1 MCCAICRRLAKL
13 LARIKRMFLT
23 AHPDVFI
30 GIDAPDTN
38 LRVARRLHAAGI
50 PTVQYVS
57 PQVWA
62 WRQGR
67 ARNMRESVDLVLC
80 LLPFEKRFYD
90 EHGIRAEFVGHP
102 LADAIPENI
111 DRDLARRTLGL
122 DRHASVVALLPGS
135 RRGEVARL
143 AADFAATARW
153 LAAQRPDMKFIA
165 PMASAATRQIF
176 SRVLERDAP
185 GVEVQLIDGQA
196 TLALSAANVVL
207 VASGTASL
215 EAALCKRPMVVVYR
229 LGALTG
235 WILTRFNLVKSKF
248 FAQPNLLADR
258 RVVGEYFQDQII
270 PESIGAELLMWLDDT
285 ERRSDL
291 EREFARIHAELTP
304 WCRHPS
310 RASDSRTA
318 ERPPDC
324 GSIALVRRI
333 AGIDEAGRGPL
344 AGPVVAAAVILRPR
358 RPIEGVADSKSLSPE
373 ERSRLSIE
381 IRREALCFGIGWAD
395 HVEIDAL
402 NILQATFLAM
412 RRALL
417 AMTMTPDHVLVD
429 GNQLPNL
436 NGLGKVLTARAIIDG
451 DVTEPAI
458 SAASILAKTAQR

>member
-1 MCCAICRRLAKL
+1 MSVPLRVGLLAGEASGDTLGADLIAALRRRAPDAKFFGVAGPKMQAAGCESWEPAESLAVMGLFDVLRDLPRLARL

-23 AHPDVFI
+23 ARPDVFI

-102 LADAIPENI
+102 LADAIPENV
-111 DRDLARRTLGL
+111 DRESARRALGL
-122 DRHASVVALLPGS
+122 DAQASVVALLPGS

-143 AADFAATARW
+143 APDFAATARW
-153 LAAQRPDMKFIA
+153 LAAQRPNLIFVA

-176 SRVLERDAP
+176 SRVLKRDAP
-185 GVEVQLIDGQA
+185 NLEVQLIDGQA
-196 TLALSAANVVL
+196 TAALSAANVVL

-229 LGALTG
+229 LGAITAWVLTH
-235 WILTRFNLVKSKF
+235 FNLVKSKF

-285 ERRSDL
+285 ERRSAL
-291 EREFARIHAELTP
+291 EAEFAQIHANLRQGAGTRAAQAILELLST
-304 WCRHPS
+304 RQ
-310 RASDSRTA
+310 T
-318 ERPPDC
+318 
-324 GSIALVRRI
+324 
-333 AGIDEAGRGPL
+333 
-344 AGPVVAAAVILRPR
+344 AAA
-358 RPIEGVADSKSLSPE
+358 SP
-373 ERSRLSIE
+373 
-381 IRREALCFGIGWAD
+381 
-395 HVEIDAL
+395 
-402 NILQATFLAM
+402 
-412 RRALL
+412 
-417 AMTMTPDHVLVD
+417 P
-429 GNQLPNL
+429 
-436 NGLGKVLTARAIIDG
+436 
-451 DVTEPAI
+451 
-458 SAASILAKTAQR
+458 

>member
-1 MCCAICRRLAKL
+1 MLVPLRVGLLAGEASGDTLGADLIAALRRRAPDAKFFGVAGPKMQAAGCESWEPAESLAVMGLFDVLRDLPRLAKL

-23 AHPDVFI
+23 ARPDVFI

-102 LADAIPENI
+102 LADAIPENV
-111 DRDLARRTLGL
+111 DRESARRALGL
-122 DRHASVVALLPGS
+122 DAQASVVALLPGS

-143 AADFAATARW
+143 APDFAATARW
-153 LAAQRPDMKFIA
+153 LAAQRPNLIFVA

-176 SRVLERDAP
+176 SRVLKRDAP
-185 GVEVQLIDGQA
+185 NLEVQLIDGQA
-196 TLALSAANVVL
+196 TAALSAANVVL

-229 LGALTG
+229 LGAITAWVLTH
-235 WILTRFNLVKSKF
+235 FNLVKSKF

-285 ERRSDL
+285 ERRSAL
-291 EREFARIHAELTP
+291 EAEFAQIHANLRQGAGTRAAQAILELLST
-304 WCRHPS
+304 RQ
-310 RASDSRTA
+310 T
-318 ERPPDC
+318 
-324 GSIALVRRI
+324 
-333 AGIDEAGRGPL
+333 
-344 AGPVVAAAVILRPR
+344 AAA
-358 RPIEGVADSKSLSPE
+358 SLP
-373 ERSRLSIE
+373 
-381 IRREALCFGIGWAD
+381 
-395 HVEIDAL
+395 
-402 NILQATFLAM
+402 
-412 RRALL
+412 
-417 AMTMTPDHVLVD
+417 
-429 GNQLPNL
+429 
-436 NGLGKVLTARAIIDG
+436 
-451 DVTEPAI
+451 
-458 SAASILAKTAQR
+458 

>member
-1 MCCAICRRLAKL
+1 MAAPAASKSVPLRVGLVAGEASGDTLGADLIHALRRHAPDTQFFGVAGPKMQSAGCESWEPAESLAVMGLFDVLRDLPRLVRL

-23 AHPDVFI
+23 ARPDVFI

-38 LRVARRLHAAGI
+38 LRLARGLHAAGI

-67 ARNMRESVDLVLC
+67 ARSMRESVDLVLC

-111 DRDLARRTLGL
+111 DRAAARRALGL
-122 DRHASVVALLPGS
+122 SLGAGVVALLPGS

-153 LAAQRPDMKFIA
+153 LAAQRPDLEFIA

-176 SRVLERDAP
+176 SEVLKRDAP
-185 GVEVQLIDGQA
+185 AVDVQLIDGQA
-196 TLALSAANVVL
+196 TTALSAADVVL

-229 LGALTG
+229 LGALSG
-235 WILTRFNLVKSKF
+235 WMIMKLNLVKSKF

-258 RVVGEYFQDQII
+258 RVVGEYFQDQIV

-285 ERRSDL
+285 DRRVAL
-291 EREFARIHAELTP
+291 EREFSRIHADLRRGAGTRAAQAILELLRT
-304 WCRHPS
+304 
-310 RASDSRTA
+310 RAPA
-318 ERPPDC
+318 
-324 GSIALVRRI
+324 GS
-333 AGIDEAGRGPL
+333 
-344 AGPVVAAAVILRPR
+344 
-358 RPIEGVADSKSLSPE
+358 S
-373 ERSRLSIE
+373 
-381 IRREALCFGIGWAD
+381 
-395 HVEIDAL
+395 
-402 NILQATFLAM
+402 Q
-412 RRALL
+412 
-417 AMTMTPDHVLVD
+417 
-429 GNQLPNL
+429 
-436 NGLGKVLTARAIIDG
+436 
-451 DVTEPAI
+451 
-458 SAASILAKTAQR
+458 

>member
-1 MCCAICRRLAKL
+1 MPVPLRVGLVAGEASGDTLGADLIIALRRRAPDAKFFGVAGPKMQAAGCESWEPAESLAVMGLFDVLRDLPRLAKL

-23 AHPDVFI
+23 ERPDVFI

-67 ARNMRESVDLVLC
+67 ARNIRESVDLVLC

-111 DRDLARRTLGL
+111 DRALARRTLGL
-122 DRHASVVALLPGS
+122 ESGASVVALLPGS

-153 LAAQRPDMKFIA
+153 LAAQRPDLKFIA

-176 SRVLERDAP
+176 SRVLKRDAP
-185 GVEVQLIDGQA
+185 NLEVQMIEGQA
-196 TLALSAANVVL
+196 TVALSAANVVL

-229 LGALTG
+229 LGALTA
-235 WILTRFNLVKSKF
+235 WMLTRFNLVKSKF

-270 PESIGAELLMWLDDT
+270 PESIGAELLMWLDDS

-291 EREFARIHAELTP
+291 EREFARIHSNLRRGAGT
-304 WCRHPS
+304 
-310 RASDSRTA
+310 RAAQAILDLLSTRQTA
-318 ERPPDC
+318 
-324 GSIALVRRI
+324 
-333 AGIDEAGRGPL
+333 
-344 AGPVVAAAVILRPR
+344 VA
-358 RPIEGVADSKSLSPE
+358 SSP
-373 ERSRLSIE
+373 
-381 IRREALCFGIGWAD
+381 
-395 HVEIDAL
+395 
-402 NILQATFLAM
+402 
-412 RRALL
+412 
-417 AMTMTPDHVLVD
+417 
-429 GNQLPNL
+429 
-436 NGLGKVLTARAIIDG
+436 
-451 DVTEPAI
+451 
-458 SAASILAKTAQR
+458 

>member
-1 MCCAICRRLAKL
+1 MNTPAATRVSTPLRVGLVAGEASGDTLGADLIHSLRRRAPDTLFFGVAGPKMQAAGCESWEPAESLAVMGLFDVLRDLPRLARL

-23 AHPDVFI
+23 ARPDVFI

-38 LRVARRLHAAGI
+38 LRLARSLHAAGI

-67 ARNMRESVDLVLC
+67 ARKIRESVDLVLC

-102 LADAIPENI
+102 LADAIPQQI
-111 DRDLARRTLGL
+111 DREAARRALGL
-122 DRHASVVALLPGS
+122 DLKSSIVALLPGS

-153 LAAQRPDMKFIA
+153 LAAQRPDLKFIA

-176 SRVLERDAP
+176 SEVLKRDAP
-185 GVEVQLIDGQA
+185 PLKVLLIDGQA
-196 TLALSAANVVL
+196 TTALSAANVVL

-235 WILTRFNLVKSKF
+235 WVLTRLNLVKSKF

-258 RVVGEYFQDQII
+258 RVVGEYFQDQIV

-285 ERRSDL
+285 ERRSAL
-291 EREFARIHAELTP
+291 EREFSRIHADLRRGAGT
-304 WCRHPS
+304 
-310 RASDSRTA
+310 RAAQAIVDLLNA
-318 ERPPDC
+318 QG
-324 GSIALVRRI
+324 GS
-333 AGIDEAGRGPL
+333 AG
-344 AGPVVAAAVILRPR
+344 
-358 RPIEGVADSKSLSPE
+358 
-373 ERSRLSIE
+373 
-381 IRREALCFGIGWAD
+381 
-395 HVEIDAL
+395 
-402 NILQATFLAM
+402 
-412 RRALL
+412 
-417 AMTMTPDHVLVD
+417 
-429 GNQLPNL
+429 
-436 NGLGKVLTARAIIDG
+436 
-451 DVTEPAI
+451 
-458 SAASILAKTAQR
+458 